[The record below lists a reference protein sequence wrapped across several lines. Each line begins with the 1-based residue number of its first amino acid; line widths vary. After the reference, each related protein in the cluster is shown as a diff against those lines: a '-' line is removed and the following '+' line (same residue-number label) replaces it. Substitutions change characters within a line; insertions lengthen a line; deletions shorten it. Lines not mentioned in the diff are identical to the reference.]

1 MTYKPFLKMY
11 QPATDMVP
19 TRYRLV
25 TGKLPIT
32 YPQVKD
38 RAQNCSFHFQSIV
51 SLAMD
56 SEHQF
61 PEYTARKWSVMS
73 SMCIPTKPLFI
84 R

>member
-19 TRYRLV
+19 TRYRLA
-25 TGKLPIT
+25 TGKLPTT
-32 YPQVKD
+32 YRKVKD
-38 RAQNCSFHFQSIV
+38 RTQYCSFHFQSIV

-56 SEHQF
+56 SERQF
-61 PEYTARKWSVMS
+61 PEYTARKWSAMS

-84 R
+84 A

>member
-19 TRYRLV
+19 TRYRLA

-56 SEHQF
+56 SERQF
-61 PEYTARKWSVMS
+61 PEYTSRKWSVMS